1 MYVAEGMIDKSM
13 MDGIKEVWLA
23 YKASFVTLYPAGELT
38 KEEIGA
44 LDEFVNNFKIDGKLA
59 GELPKMWIEY
69 RNTLAKELINHP
81 KYFTADELATFDE
94 IMAKGVT
101 EEAKNALKQ
110 MWFEYKINFNET
122 NPSDEITKEE
132 MEPLHVLCSE
142 YDIPEGVR
150 DELINRWPEYKKQLA
165 AALVTEEPVYINLTD
180 SELKALEN
188 FCANWGIKDG
198 LEDLKLGWMAYK
210 GALVITGKGD
220 AAELTPEEEA
230 LVDALVATYGIEPKA
245 AQEFK
250 DSLLRYKQD
259 YSKYFLSGQISI
271 NEKDNALLDEFIK
284 ANNLTEDDRKIAE
297 QDLLNYK
304 KSFYLAEVQPGK
316 SLTAEEETGLVE
328 FLTKFG
334 LDAKLAMEYTDRFI
348 EYKMGLAG

>member
-1 MYVAEGMIDKSM
+1 
-13 MDGIKEVWLA
+13 
-23 YKASFVTLYPAGELT
+23 
-38 KEEIGA
+38 
-44 LDEFVNNFKIDGKLA
+44 
-59 GELPKMWIEY
+59 MWIEY

-81 KYFTADELATFDE
+81 KYFTEDELAVFNE
-94 IMAKGVT
+94 LMGKGVAV
-101 EEAKNALKQ
+101 EAQNALKQ

-122 NPSDEITKEE
+122 NPSKEITKEE
-132 MEPLHVLCSE
+132 AEPLRVFCKE
-142 YDIPEGVR
+142 NGIEDGIV
-150 DELINRWPEYKKQLA
+150 DEFINRWPEYKKQLA
-165 AALVTEEPVYINLTD
+165 AALVTVEPVYINLTD
-180 SELKALEN
+180 AELKALEN

-230 LVDALVATYGIEPKA
+230 LVDAMIETYGIDAKA

-250 DSLLRYKQD
+250 DSLVRYKET
-259 YSKYFLSGQISI
+259 YSRYFIEGQIAL
-271 NEKDNALLDEFIK
+271 NEKDLALIGEFVK
-284 ANNLTEDDRKIAE
+284 ANNLTEDDMKMIE
-297 QDLLNYK
+297 EDLLLYK

-348 EYKMGLAG
+348 EYKMSLAG